1 MRHDDKL
8 VITRTSTVKDPVT
21 HIAKQVIETIP
32 STGFYPCRLGRAKGN
47 LVQMQPQGT
56 FTQQLRL
63 YIPNVL
69 ASIKSGDIATIASSK
84 YVVGNVYIANRHHI
98 EADVTYKEEV

>member
-1 MRHDDKL
+1 MRHDDKCTIL
-8 VITRTSTVKDPVT
+8 RTSTVKDPIT
-21 HIAKQVIETIP
+21 HIANQVTETIP
-32 STGFYPCRLGRAKGN
+32 NTGFYLCRLGRTKGN

-56 FTQQLRL
+56 FTQQLKL

-69 ASIKSGDIATIASSK
+69 ADIKSGDIATIGASK
-84 YVVGNVYIANRHHI
+84 YIVGNVYIANRHHI